1 MKFKTD
7 IEIVEDY
14 IDYYKERNFVNNL
27 SILWQVLYKR
37 QIQDTLSFI
46 FYKLHVRI
54 CELVG
59 LLKGNKKGGLTKMTF
74 NELIDINPNIRV
86 ADLIQLFLLG
96 KDDKIYLNLAE
107 PKNGY
112 IEDYILMDERII
124 SEKWEPYYENKILWI
139 EEEYPDEEGDLARLT
154 LCIDWRKSKWLN

>member
-27 SILWQVLYKR
+27 SILEQVLYKR

-54 CELVG
+54 CELVR
-59 LLKGNKKGGLTKMTF
+59 LLKGNK
-74 NELIDINPNIRV
+74 ND
-86 ADLIQLFLLG
+86 
-96 KDDKIYLNLAE
+96 
-107 PKNGY
+107 
-112 IEDYILMDERII
+112 
-124 SEKWEPYYENKILWI
+124 
-139 EEEYPDEEGDLARLT
+139 
-154 LCIDWRKSKWLN
+154 